1 MRSPN
6 LGARVRQ
13 LEKQIGGSSGKK
25 AEEGA
30 RAWARFCLQ
39 VGLVDPSSDIDT
51 LTERFVKA
59 GVTLESVLKAADG
72 KTRGLPRD
80 DEKFID

>member
-1 MRSPN
+1 MGSPN

-13 LEKQIGGSSGKK
+13 LEKQIGGSSAKK

-39 VGLVDPSSDIDT
+39 VGLLDPSSDIDI

-59 GVTLESVLKAADG
+59 GVTLEGVLKAVG
-72 KTRGLPRD
+72 GRTRGLPRD
-80 DEKFID
+80 DEKFVA